1 MKLESAERFLPQ
13 GQRREACQV
22 MDMTSMTFEG
32 LYGEALESRQAA
44 RVCSISRSDL
54 VSLTQFL
61 LFRTRFPKLSG
72 RGEERRKEK

>member
-13 GQRREACQV
+13 GQRRE
-22 MDMTSMTFEG
+22 DMTSMTFEG
-32 LYGEALESRQAA
+32 LYGEALGSRQVA

-61 LFRTRFPKLSG
+61 LLRTRFPKLSG
-72 RGEERRKEK
+72 RGEERRKKK

>member
-22 MDMTSMTFEG
+22 TDMTSVTFEG
-32 LYGEALESRQAA
+32 LYVEALERRQAV

-54 VSLTQFL
+54 VPLTQFL
-61 LFRTRFPKLSG
+61 LLRTRFPKLSV
-72 RGEERRKEK
+72 RGEERRKKK